1 MSLVIGLLVEF
12 FEARNF
18 KWFSLFVHVPDVFVH
33 VAGDGEP
40 FAALTAHV
48 RPGLWLVRLEVDG

>member
-1 MSLVIGLLVEF
+1 MKF

-18 KWFSLFVHVPDVFVH
+18 KWFSLLVHVPDVFVH

-40 FAALTAHV
+40 FAALLAHV
-48 RPGLWLVRLEVDG
+48 RPCLWLVRLEVDG